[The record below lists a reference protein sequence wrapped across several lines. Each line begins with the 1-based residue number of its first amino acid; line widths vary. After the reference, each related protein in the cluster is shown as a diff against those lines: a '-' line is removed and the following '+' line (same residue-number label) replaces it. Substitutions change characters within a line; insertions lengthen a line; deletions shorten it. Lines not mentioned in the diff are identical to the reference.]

1 MHGAGKSTP
10 MIACDRRHLAAR
22 CRERGYTLD
31 EVRPCIVS
39 EDGDQITVDVDHPA
53 YPRTPK
59 PGFVPPQPKAAQQP
73 PAPTSGPGTE
83 LKKLLKKIGITT
95 KPGCACNKRAQY
107 MDKMGPDWCDQNMD
121 QIVGWLKEEHAR
133 QKVAIPF
140 VDAAVRLLVK
150 YAIRK
155 ARKKAN
161 SQ

>member
-1 MHGAGKSTP
+1 MNYTFSIQDIRRVASHRPAGYVEDVLSHAVVDGDTVTLTHQAYAK
-10 MIACDRRHLAAR
+10 LAAKYR
-22 CRERGYTLD
+22 NAGVQASSPSRAG
-31 EVRPCIVS
+31 
-39 EDGDQITVDVDHPA
+39 
-53 YPRTPK
+53 
-59 PGFVPPQPKAAQQP
+59 PPPTSQP